1 MRYKV
6 FFLQIRHICKS
17 DLKASQDRGENFPFY
32 IFSPDVPRIF
42 PARLVKALIL
52 AATHPLKSRFPPLP
66 LTVVAAL
73 TDFGARFK
81 FRITPFEISQMAGFW
96 NTTSG
101 LGLKNRNCDAVR
113 QTSLSLFVGI
123 GGVVRTTLHRHPVQS
138 ALRVDTRCR
147 TRGLSQLL
155 WSCQKGSSCLLTT
168 VIYYRPVWL
177 RVNTECVP
185 ENRIYPII
193 LLYLSVALGLSK
205 RAGFLCHPI
214 VFTLKILQNISWLI
228 HTKTMSWSLKSR
240 QVSVSISDHLRYVT
254 YPRCLQL

>member
-17 DLKASQDRGENFPFY
+17 DLKASQDRAENIPFY
-32 IFSPDVPRIF
+32 LFSPDIPRIF
-42 PARLVKALIL
+42 PERLVKALIL
-52 AATHPLKSRFPPLP
+52 AATHPLNSRFPPLP

-81 FRITPFEISQMAGFW
+81 FLITNGAKWPW
-96 NTTSG
+96 NHLKTPSG
-101 LGLKNRNCDAVR
+101 LSPKIENCDAVR
-113 QTSLSLFVGI
+113 RTSLSLFVGI
-123 GGVVRTTLHRHPVQS
+123 GGVVRTTLPPQPVQS

-240 QVSVSISDHLRYVT
+240 EVSVSISDHLRYVT

>member
-1 MRYKV
+1 MAFLGCFKMIYLHRTCLAY
-6 FFLQIRHICKS
+6 FQQCRWTLQFWRQHILWTAGSPHPPTHSSSNRFWRALQIS
-17 DLKASQDRGENFPFY
+17 DHYWGKIGLK
-32 IFSPDVPRIF
+32 
-42 PARLVKALIL
+42 
-52 AATHPLKSRFPPLP
+52 PLKNTWLRG
-66 LTVVAAL
+66 VA
-73 TDFGARFK
+73 
-81 FRITPFEISQMAGFW
+81 
-96 NTTSG
+96 SG
-101 LGLKNRNCDAVR
+101 LSLKIENYDAVR
-113 QTSLSLFVGI
+113 RTSLSLFVGI

-240 QVSVSISDHLRYVT
+240 EVSVSISDHLRYVT